1 MRGRKFH
8 DVPWA
13 GNKSGK
19 KKMHVKKGDK
29 VVVISGAYRSSE
41 PKEVLSVHAEDGTVV
56 VQGVNLRWKHQ
67 KRSQQ
72 NPQGGRNRTEHPI
85 DVSKVL
91 LYSEKAKK
99 GVRTRSKLVT
109 EGGKSKRVR
118 VGTCGTQFD
127 S

>member
-1 MRGRKFH
+1 MRGRKFQNI
-8 DVPWA
+8 PWA
-13 GNKSGK
+13 DNKSGK
-19 KKMHVKKGDK
+19 KRMHVKKGDK

-41 PKEVLSVHAEDGTVV
+41 PREVISVDATKGKVLV
-56 VQGVNLRWKHQ
+56 RGVNLRWKHQ

-72 NPQGGRNRTEHPI
+72 NPQGGRNRTEYPI

-99 GVRTRSKLVT
+99 GVRTRNQVAT
-109 EGGKSKRVR
+109 VEGKTKSIR
-118 VGTCGTQFD
+118 VGTCGTKFD